1 MGTVEDLLEQAST
14 SFAEESAK
22 ATLQKWKDRF
32 VLFFIKNYGEYKHL
46 FGKPKTNKKK
56 RYSKR
61 LQAHL
66 NADVVVSGEQCTRK
80 WLKLEAKYKEVRT
93 TANALGELT
102 NRGNF
107 TSK

>member
-14 SFAEESAK
+14 LFTEESAK

-32 VLFFIKNYGEYKHL
+32 VLLFIKNYGEYKHL

-66 NADVVVSGEQCTRK
+66 TADVVVSGEQCTRK

-93 TANALGELT
+93 TTNALGELT

>member
-46 FGKPKTNKKK
+46 FGKPETNKKK
-56 RYSKR
+56 
-61 LQAHL
+61 
-66 NADVVVSGEQCTRK
+66 
-80 WLKLEAKYKEVRT
+80 EVF
-93 TANALGELT
+93 EKI
-102 NRGNF
+102 
-107 TSK
+107 TSAFKCRCCGIRRAMYA

>member
-14 SFAEESAK
+14 LFAEESAK

-56 RYSKR
+56 RYSRR

-80 WLKLEAKYKEVRT
+80 WLKLEAKYKEVKDNSKRT
-93 TANALGELT
+93 GRANQSWK
-102 NRGNF
+102 F
-107 TSK
+107 HQ